1 MAEPENDR
9 GWLSGPGF
17 WLALGIVALVAL
29 SEHLAFNRIFQVDE
43 FQYVFTA
50 RLLATKQTAS
60 YFASANLMLLGPMTW
75 IAGAIDRAG
84 LLMRVERLPFL
95 ALFWLNLCL
104 IVRCAGIPLRSKKG
118 LFALLLASTLAPL
131 WDYGFE
137 IRHENPMLTA
147 ILLAW
152 SFARPLIPDRKRR
165 LYAVGALAVIA
176 QFIAFKAFVYAVP
189 IVAFGIAAAWLYD
202 RRALWKCVAETAAG
216 ALGGSIVALAIHW
229 LAGTWSFFTNETKG
243 LSSAVM
249 QGVTRFSPFFALQRL
264 PRQTPVLLIAIAC
277 GLTIAFRHA
286 RWKEFASRDSLLPEA
301 YLVAVGLGAILV
313 NPTPFPY
320 NLLIPVSQ
328 AAILCL
334 RMNPLEWSPHRLWKP
349 ALALLLVIHF
359 GAWLLATS
367 RHLYMTN
374 AHQTELASLAEE
386 MTDPKLHCVLDG
398 VGMVST
404 RHPPNRYWLITFLTI
419 NWFKNGTFP
428 PFRAQLAEGHTPIV
442 IPNYRITWLPI
453 ADRRYI
459 AEHYLPLAG
468 DFLVAGTALK
478 SQWDCPVA
486 GRYFLSNDAAIDG
499 QLRQHGPIVLTRGP
513 HTFGLPAGQKGYVV
527 WLGPTLEFPPAVSR
541 GDVTRVLVNWY

>member
-1 MAEPENDR
+1 MAEPENDT
-9 GWLSGPGF
+9 GWLSGPTF

-104 IVRCAGIPLRSKKG
+104 IVRCAGIRLRSKQG
-118 LFALLLASTLAPL
+118 LFALLLVSTLAPL

-152 SFARPLIPDRKRR
+152 SFARPLTENGKRR
-165 LYAVGALAVIA
+165 LYLAGALAVIA

-189 IVAFGIAAAWLYD
+189 VVAFGMAAAWLHD
-202 RRALWKCVAETAAG
+202 RRPLWKVIAGTVAG
-216 ALGGSIVALAIHW
+216 ALGGLALALTAHW
-229 LAGTWSFFTNETKG
+229 LAGTWSFFSNETKG
-243 LSSAVM
+243 LTNAVV
-249 QGVTRFSPFFALQRL
+249 QGVTRFSPIFTLARL
-264 PRQTPVLLIAIAC
+264 PGQTPVLLIAIAC
-277 GLTIAFRHA
+277 GLVIAFRHA

-301 YLVAVGLGAILV
+301 YLVAVGLGALLV

-334 RMNPLEWSPHRLWKP
+334 RLNPLPWSSHRLWRP
-349 ALALLLVIHF
+349 ALASLLIIHF
-359 GAWLLATS
+359 ATWFISTS

-386 MTDPKLHCVLDG
+386 MTDPNIHCVLDG

-404 RHPPNRYWLITFLTI
+404 RHPPNRYWLIHTLTI
-419 NWFKNGTFP
+419 NWFRNGTFP

-442 IPNYRITWLPI
+442 IPNYRITWLPLE
-453 ADRRYI
+453 DRRYI
-459 AEHYLPLAG
+459 AEHYVPLAG

-478 SQWDCPVA
+478 SQWDCPVT
-486 GRYFLSNDAAIDG
+486 GRYFLSNDTMIDG
-499 QLRQHGPIVLTRGP
+499 QLRLHGPIFLAKGL
-513 HTFGLPAGQKGYVV
+513 HTFDVAAGQKGYVI

-541 GDVTRVLVNWY
+541 GDVSRVLVNWY